1 MDIITEKL
9 RNTRIETELLE
20 ILDWEDEVYKSLIND
35 LEEMFTSIRDANII
49 KYKIE
54 DKYGKEV
61 WSLVYKELK
70 IDLNKG
76 SLIEN

>member
-49 KYKIE
+49 KYNIE

>member
-35 LEEMFTSIRDANII
+35 LEGMFTSIRDANII